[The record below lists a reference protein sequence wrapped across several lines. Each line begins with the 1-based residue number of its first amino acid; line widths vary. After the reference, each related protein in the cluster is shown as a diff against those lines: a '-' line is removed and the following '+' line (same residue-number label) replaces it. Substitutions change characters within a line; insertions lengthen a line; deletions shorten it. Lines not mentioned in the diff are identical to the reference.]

1 MRKRTNYK
9 HQKKGKKMKQQ
20 KRKKEKLHGKFIDE
34 LWEEEKKMIKKNT
47 IRKKQNIDVPYIS
60 LTPDWFAMIA

>member
-1 MRKRTNYK
+1 MK
-9 HQKKGKKMKQQ
+9 QKKR
-20 KRKKEKLHGKFIDE
+20 RKKKKLHGKFIDE
-34 LWEEEKKMIKKNT
+34 LREEEKKMIKMKT